1 MTIYFMKRRKKGL
14 RQKMKMGTLTV
25 GSLVRAGL
33 CGEVMF
39 LKEGISHLTGG
50 GHSIQVGDFML
61 RPEGGNM
68 PGLFKQLEDDQC
80 DWKMRWEQSRSRDVN
95 RAQRMQE
102 L

>member
-1 MTIYFMKRRKKGL
+1 MKRTKKGL
-14 RQKMKMGTLTV
+14 RQKMKMGTLIV

-39 LKEGISHLTGG
+39 LEEGISHLTGG
-50 GHSIQVGDFML
+50 GPSIQMGDFML

-68 PGLFKQLEDDQC
+68 PGLFRQLEDDQR
-80 DWKMRWEQSRSRDVN
+80 DWKMRWEQSRSGDIN
-95 RAQRMQE
+95 RAQRIQE